1 MEISMRRHAMLFAIL
16 VAGIGVCVAAGDP
29 SSQENQ
35 LISTHQ
41 PMTKKRVLL
50 IGLDPAVLDFSRT
63 PGADAETIRAAAK
76 VSDEKLRALGYEV
89 RTCLIDLGATAEA
102 VVRKELS
109 ENTFD
114 CILIGAGL
122 RVLPEHTVLFEKV
135 INLIHQNAPAAKLC
149 FNTHPSNTLNAVQR
163 CAPIAA
169 RDAQE
174 EAINKE
180 LAALEGTWKV
190 VSAVQDGNKLSDAQ
204 IEGVRFT
211 IEETGKALVKK
222 GEKVLFEGTIKVD
235 PTKTPKT
242 EDATQVSEGE
252 NKGKTTLSIYEIE
265 GDTLKICS
273 AEPGKDRP
281 AGFFSKPG
289 SGHFLRVFK
298 REKK

>member
-1 MEISMRRHAMLFAIL
+1 MEISMRRHAMLFVIL
-16 VAGIGVCVAAGDP
+16 VAGIGVSVAAGDP

-63 PGADAETIRAAAK
+63 PGVDAETIRAAAEA
-76 VSDEKLRALGYEV
+76 SDEKLRSLGYEV

-102 VVRKELS
+102 VILKELS

-114 CILIGAGL
+114 CIMIGAGL
-122 RVLPEHTVLFEKV
+122 RVLPEHTLLFEKV

-149 FNTHPSNTLNAVQR
+149 FNTHPSNTPDAVQR
-163 CAPIAA
+163 CAPIGA

-174 EAINKE
+174 DAVSKE
-180 LAALEGTWKV
+180 LAALKGTWVV
-190 VSAVQDGNKLSDAQ
+190 VSAVRDGNKLSYDQ

-211 IEETGKALVKK
+211 IKETGKVLVKK

-242 EDATQVSEGE
+242 EDATQTSEGE

-273 AEPGKDRP
+273 AEPEKDRP
-281 AGFFSKPG
+281 AEFFSKPG

>member
-1 MEISMRRHAMLFAIL
+1 
-16 VAGIGVCVAAGDP
+16 
-29 SSQENQ
+29 
-35 LISTHQ
+35 
-41 PMTKKRVLL
+41 
-50 IGLDPAVLDFSRT
+50 
-63 PGADAETIRAAAK
+63 
-76 VSDEKLRALGYEV
+76 V

-102 VVRKELS
+102 VVGKELS

-114 CILIGAGL
+114 CIMIGAGL

-149 FNTHPSNTLNAVQR
+149 FNTHPSNTPNAVQR
-163 CAPIAA
+163 CASIAA

-174 EAINKE
+174 EAISKE

-190 VSAVQDGNKLSDAQ
+190 VSAVRDGNKLSDAQ
-204 IEGVRFT
+204 IEGIRFT

-252 NKGKTTLSIYEIE
+252 SKGKTTLSIYEIE

-281 AGFFSKPG
+281 AEFLSKPG